1 MIVTYK
7 DILFVLLQLALF
19 FLFSF
24 DIHAWRIY
32 FPLFLFWAG
41 VGLLV
46 IGTFIIIVGV
56 LQLNV
61 NLSPFPSPLPKSKL
75 IVHGIYKYMR
85 HPIYT
90 GIFMGFLGFSI
101 IADSGYKLL
110 ISAILLL
117 LFYFKSIYEEKRL
130 MLVFPDYDLY
140 RQKTGRFFPKL
151 FKLKS

>member
-1 MIVTYK
+1 MIITSK
-7 DILFVLLQLALF
+7 DILFVVLQLALF

-32 FPLFLFWAG
+32 FPVFMFWIG
-41 VGLLV
+41 VGSLV
-46 IGTFIIIVGV
+46 VGAFIVIVSV

-75 IVHGIYKYMR
+75 IVSGIYKYIR

-90 GIFMGFLGFSI
+90 GILMGFIGFSI

-140 RQKTGRFFPKL
+140 RQKTGRFFPR
-151 FKLKS
+151 FFN

>member
-1 MIVTYK
+1 MIITSK
-7 DILFVLLQLALF
+7 DILFVVLQLALF

-32 FPLFLFWAG
+32 FPVFMFWIG
-41 VGLLV
+41 VGSLV
-46 IGTFIIIVGV
+46 IGAFIVIGSV

-75 IVHGIYKYMR
+75 IVSGIYKYIR

-90 GIFMGFLGFSI
+90 GIFMGFIGFSI

-140 RQKTGRFFPKL
+140 RQKTGRFFPR
-151 FKLKS
+151 FFN

>member
-1 MIVTYK
+1 MIITSK
-7 DILFVLLQLALF
+7 DILFVVLQLALF

-32 FPLFLFWAG
+32 FPVFMFWIG
-41 VGLLV
+41 VGSLV
-46 IGTFIIIVGV
+46 VGAFIVIVSI

-75 IVHGIYKYMR
+75 IVSGIYKYIR

-90 GIFMGFLGFSI
+90 GIFMGFIGFSI

-140 RQKTGRFFPKL
+140 RQKTGRFFPR
-151 FKLKS
+151 FFN

>member
-1 MIVTYK
+1 MIITSK
-7 DILFVLLQLALF
+7 DILFVVLQLALF

-32 FPLFLFWAG
+32 FPVFMFWIG
-41 VGLLV
+41 VGSLV
-46 IGTFIIIVGV
+46 VGAFIVIVSV

-75 IVHGIYKYMR
+75 IVSGIYKYIR

-90 GIFMGFLGFSI
+90 GIFMGFIGFSI

-140 RQKTGRFFPKL
+140 RQKTGRFFPR
-151 FKLKS
+151 FFN

>member
-1 MIVTYK
+1 MIITSK
-7 DILFVLLQLALF
+7 DILFVVLQLALF

-32 FPLFLFWAG
+32 FPVFMFWIG
-41 VGLLV
+41 VGSLV
-46 IGTFIIIVGV
+46 VGAFIVIVSV

-61 NLSPFPSPLPKSKL
+61 SLSPFPSPLPKSKL
-75 IVHGIYKYMR
+75 IVSGIYKYIR

-90 GIFMGFLGFSI
+90 GIFMGFIGFSI

-140 RQKTGRFFPKL
+140 RQKTGRFFPR
-151 FKLKS
+151 FFN

>member
-1 MIVTYK
+1 MIITSK
-7 DILFVLLQLALF
+7 DILFVVLQLALF

-32 FPLFLFWAG
+32 FPVFMFWIG
-41 VGLLV
+41 VGSLV
-46 IGTFIIIVGV
+46 IGAFIVIVSV

-75 IVHGIYKYMR
+75 IVSGIYKYIR

-90 GIFMGFLGFSI
+90 GIFMGFIGFSI

-117 LFYFKSIYEEKRL
+117 LFYFKSIYEEKKL

-140 RQKTGRFFPKL
+140 RQKTGRFFPR
-151 FKLKS
+151 FFN

>member
-7 DILFVLLQLALF
+7 EMLFVLLQLALF

-24 DIHAWRIY
+24 DIHAWRSY
-32 FPLFLFWAG
+32 FPVVLFWVG
-41 VGLLV
+41 VGSLV
-46 IGTFIIIVGV
+46 IGAFILIVGV
-56 LQLNV
+56 VQLNV
-61 NLSPFPSPLPKSKL
+61 NLSFVPSPLAKFKL

-110 ISAILLL
+110 ISVLLLL

-130 MLVFPDYDLY
+130 QLMFPEYDEY

-151 FKLKS
+151 F

>member
-1 MIVTYK
+1 MIITSK
-7 DILFVLLQLALF
+7 DILFVVLQLALF

-32 FPLFLFWAG
+32 FPVFMFWIG
-41 VGLLV
+41 VGSLVVGAFIV
-46 IGTFIIIVGV
+46 IGSV

-75 IVHGIYKYMR
+75 IVSGIYKYIR

-90 GIFMGFLGFSI
+90 GILMGFIGFSI

-140 RQKTGRFFPKL
+140 RQKTGRFFPR
-151 FKLKS
+151 FFN

>member
-1 MIVTYK
+1 MIITSK
-7 DILFVLLQLALF
+7 DILFVVLQLALF

-32 FPLFLFWAG
+32 FPVFMFWIG
-41 VGLLV
+41 VGSLV
-46 IGTFIIIVGV
+46 IGAFIVIVSV

-61 NLSPFPSPLPKSKL
+61 SLSPFPSPLPKSKL
-75 IVHGIYKYMR
+75 IVSGIYKYIR

-90 GIFMGFLGFSI
+90 GVFMGFIGFSI

-140 RQKTGRFFPKL
+140 RQKTGRFFPR
-151 FKLKS
+151 FFN